1 MKSLILITCL
11 FYSSLFS
18 FEIKSSDIDI
28 TKKGIAL
35 GTYLSLNR
43 AQLLVEKFP
52 SFSLYIKKP
61 SSKIKSYFV
70 VYAVN
75 IEKKD
80 RFITLN
86 KVKEIVPS
94 AYISSDSRI
103 KLLSRTKKEDIVT
116 TLDSQETVYTTI
128 KTEEK
133 VSHIDS
139 SKGSVTVKYTKD
151 IFTALE
157 IAESLKEF
165 TIYIRSFKL
174 LDDSAFMIY
183 AINIPKNDYNDA
195 LINIQKKYQDSFKT
209 SQDRVQYFSKNIS
222 EESSFIYTTKKDFP
236 NVLKTRVVVN
246 DQKNAN
252 INNTKYTGSANL
264 KYLKAKDLFNK
275 KKYKETIAIL
285 ENISDDN
292 SANVGVN
299 YYLGRS
305 YYQTKDYERASAAFE
320 RVDMVS
326 SNNLRAKLELSQSY
340 LMLGLYGD
348 ATSGFNEVLKHNI
361 PDNVRTNI
369 REKINYIDSLG
380 KKGRFFGSVAL
391 GYTYDTNVN
400 NTTDTTIF
408 DTPSYQNL
416 VITDEKYSDSYLSFM
431 LNANYSY
438 KINSGYALNN
448 SVNFVRQNY
457 AKDDLRLDDETSSG
471 KTKEDKK
478 ELQLLSYN
486 LQLSKSYKNS
496 LISVGTDL
504 SDIKVAGDDYLNVYG
519 VNISYQKRF
528 LSNMSFFSTLKVSKK
543 LYAQEENKN
552 LDSRNYQVMVGQSI
566 PTNEYGTFSLIYYNT
581 QENRI
586 IADVNAPSKD
596 INGLILSNRYK
607 INDTLSTNLLYLYNH
622 TVEQS
627 DDATFEVPRD
637 DLLTTLSVGVDYKL
651 NKTMSITSNIKKI
664 DNESNINIYSYDKK
678 VFDVFFKTLF

>member
-1 MKSLILITCL
+1 MKILILITCL
-11 FYSSLFS
+11 FCSSLFS
-18 FEIKSSDIDI
+18 FEIKSSDIDV

-43 AQLLVEKFP
+43 AQLLANKFP
-52 SFSLYIKKP
+52 SYSLYIKKT
-61 SSKIKSYFV
+61 SSKTKPYFV

-80 RFITLN
+80 SYRLLTKTKKTL
-86 KVKEIVPS
+86 PS
-94 AYISSDSRI
+94 AYIASDLRI
-103 KLLSRTKKEDIVT
+103 NLLSKTNNQDTIT
-116 TLDSQETVYTTI
+116 ILDSQEIVYSSVE
-128 KTEEK
+128 TEEK
-133 VSHIDS
+133 VRYIDN
-139 SKGSVTVKYTKD
+139 KKDAITVKYTKD

-183 AINIPKNDYNDA
+183 VVNIEKSNYNDV
-195 LINIQKKYQDSFKT
+195 LSKIQKEYQDSFKT
-209 SQDRVQYFSKNIS
+209 SADRVQYFSKNIS
-222 EESSFIYTTKKDFP
+222 EESSFVYTTKKDFP
-236 NVLKTRVVVN
+236 DVLKTRVVVN
-246 DQKNAN
+246 NKKS
-252 INNTKYTGSANL
+252 INNTNSTGSANL
-264 KYLKAKDLFNK
+264 KYLKAKDLFNE
-275 KKYKETIAIL
+275 KKYKETIEIL
-285 ENISDDN
+285 ENLSGNN
-292 SANVGVN
+292 SANVGIN

-369 REKINYIDSLG
+369 KEKINYIDSLG

-408 DTPSYQNL
+408 DTPNYQNL
-416 VITDEKYSDSYLSFM
+416 VITDEKYSDSYLSFI

-438 KINSGYALNN
+438 KINSDYALNN
-448 SVNFVRQNY
+448 SVNFVKQNY
-457 AKDDLRLDDETSSG
+457 SKDDLRLNDETASG

-486 LQLSKSYKNS
+486 LQLSKSYNNS
-496 LISVGTDL
+496 LISIGTDL
-504 SDIKVAGDDYLNVYG
+504 SDIKVAAADYLNVYG

-543 LYAQEENKN
+543 LYAQETNKN
-552 LDSRNYQVMVGQSI
+552 LNSRNYQVMVGQSI
-566 PTNEYGTFSLIYYNT
+566 PTNQYGTFSLIYYNT

-678 VFDVFFKTLF
+678 VFDIFFKTLF